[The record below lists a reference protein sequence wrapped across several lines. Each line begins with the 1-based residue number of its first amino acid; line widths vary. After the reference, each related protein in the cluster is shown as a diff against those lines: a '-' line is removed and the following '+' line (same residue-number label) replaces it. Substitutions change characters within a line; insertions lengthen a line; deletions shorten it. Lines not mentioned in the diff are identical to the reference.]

1 MSSLKRMLMILDVFS
16 SARPAAT
23 ADEIIASLGY
33 ARGTAYRYL
42 KELCEAGVLTHID
55 NNYSPG
61 PKIIELDCYIRDNDP
76 ILLASKPIIAA
87 LSAKLQCDVLLTSF
101 YEDRVVVAHH
111 ERGDEQI
118 TMSYGRG
125 RVMPLFQ
132 GAGSKAIIASLPT
145 ARLKRLFNL
154 YKDDIAAAGMG
165 QDWPAFRT
173 GLAEIRRA
181 GISLSMGE
189 LDPGNVGVAK
199 AIYHD
204 TRHPPGSLVL
214 VLRQARYDIIDKGI
228 LRDTL
233 DQAVARIGELIAPAT
248 MTETIKP
255 AQSLSTGKK
264 RA

>member
-1 MSSLKRMLMILDVFS
+1 MSSLNRMLMILDVFS

-42 KELCEAGVLTHID
+42 KELCEAGVLTRID

-61 PKIIELDCYIRDNDP
+61 PKIIELDCYIRENDP

-87 LSAKLQCDVLLTSF
+87 LSDKLQCDVLLTSF

-118 TMSYGRG
+118 TMSYSRG
-125 RVMPLFQ
+125 RVMPLFH

-145 ARLKRLFNL
+145 VRLKRLFNL

-165 QDWPAFRT
+165 EDWPAFRT

-181 GISLSMGE
+181 GISISMGE

-204 TRHPPGSLVL
+204 ARHPPGSLVL

-233 DQAVARIGELIAPAT
+233 DQAVARIGELIAPAK
-248 MTETIKP
+248 MPEAIKP
-255 AQSLSTGKK
+255 ALGRSTGKK